1 MDDDDEQSSRGTRVR
16 GVNESEREIE
26 DRVATTH
33 PLDEWL
39 DTLAQA
45 SGAPGGGAASGV
57 MLAVSAALLRMVAG
71 YNPEE
76 GRAVASAE
84 RLVVL
89 RQEALRA
96 AEQDG
101 VRSAELGSAMADPNE
116 GPRRDRAIVV
126 AAIAGAASSIAL
138 GRVGASLV
146 DELHTLADI
155 TNAALAADLV
165 VAAEALAAGIG
176 GASIN
181 LRADLRLADQ
191 HGGGAA
197 TAGRF
202 AAEAG
207 ALRTARDAA
216 SAVAEEHS
224 ARFGLL

>member
-1 MDDDDEQSSRGTRVR
+1 VD
-16 GVNESEREIE
+16 ESEHEIA

-39 DTLAQA
+39 RSLAQA
-45 SGAPGGGAASGV
+45 TGAPGGGAASGV

-76 GRAVASAE
+76 ARAAASAE
-84 RLVVL
+84 RLIVL

-101 VRSAELGSAMADPNE
+101 VRSAELGSAMAEPNE
-116 GPRRDRAIVV
+116 GPRRDRAIVQ
-126 AAIAGAASSIAL
+126 AAIGGAASSVAL
-138 GRVGASLV
+138 GRVGVALV
-146 DELHTLADI
+146 DELHALADI
-155 TNAALAADLV
+155 TSAALAADLV

-191 HGGGAA
+191 HGGGAT

-202 AAEAG
+202 AADAR

-216 SAVAEEHS
+216 TAVAAEQS
-224 ARFGLL
+224 ARFGPL